1 MSSVWLAVLAIA
13 VTVAVVFSLVALKTF
28 ASRPVL
34 NAPMTKGP
42 VSAAGPLGVLDVATP
57 YKLVRARHG
66 WMLVNA
72 NDVYMGQAIL
82 RYGECCEIEVAFLL
96 KWIAMRPGTVIEV
109 GTNIGTHTVPM
120 AKLLAA
126 QSRRLVVFEPQP
138 VIFQNLCAN
147 LALNGLANV
156 TAWPNACSDRSGT
169 VYFQRPDYVASGN
182 FGGVSMSTE
191 SAQGDIAVPCVD
203 LDSFLSKEPVSL
215 MKIDVEGF
223 ELNVLQGAAQLID
236 RSRPVLYV
244 ENDRIDRAKDLIE
257 WLWSKQY
264 RLWWHVPPLFNPDN
278 YFGEAVD
285 LYPRVASINM
295 LCVPRELELPV
306 SGLDEVLTSRHPLE
320 GRA

>member
-1 MSSVWLAVLAIA
+1 MSAVWLAVVAIA
-13 VTVAVVFSLVALKTF
+13 VAAVVVFLWVGMKML
-28 ASRPVL
+28 ASRPAL
-34 NAPMTKGP
+34 GAP
-42 VSAAGPLGVLDVATP
+42 AGALPDPPAEPPRIVDVASP

-72 NDVYMGQAIL
+72 NDLYMGQAVI

-96 KWIAMRPGTVIEV
+96 KLIALRPGAVIEV

-120 AKLLAA
+120 AKLLAT
-126 QSRRLVVFEPQP
+126 QNRRLIAFEPQP

-147 LALNGLANV
+147 LALNGLGNV

-169 VYFQRPDYVASGN
+169 VYFQRPDYVANGN

-203 LDSFLSKEPVSL
+203 LDTFLSKEPVGL

-223 ELNVLQGAAQLID
+223 ELNVLQGAARLIEQ
-236 RSRPVLYV
+236 SRPVLYV

-264 RLWWHVPPLFNPDN
+264 RLWWHVPPLFNPHN
-278 YFGEAVD
+278 YFADAVD
-285 LYPRVASINM
+285 LYPRVASVNM
-295 LCVPRELELPV
+295 LCLPREMELPFA
-306 SGLDEVLTSRHPLE
+306 GMEEVLTTRHPLE
-320 GRA
+320 GRT

>member
-13 VTVAVVFSLVALKTF
+13 VAVVVVFSLITLKTL
-28 ASRPVL
+28 ASRPALEPPVL
-34 NAPMTKGP
+34 
-42 VSAAGPLGVLDVATP
+42 AGPGSRAGPHGVVDVASP
-57 YKLVRARHG
+57 YRLVQARHG
-66 WMLVNA
+66 WMLVNG

-96 KWIAMRPGTVIEV
+96 KWIAMRPGVVIEV

-120 AKLLAA
+120 AKLLAS
-126 QSRRLVVFEPQP
+126 QNRRLIVFEPQP

-147 LALNGLANV
+147 LALNGLVNV

-169 VYFQRPDYVASGN
+169 VYFRRPDYVASGN

-203 LDSFLSKEPVSL
+203 LDSVLPNETVGL

-223 ELNVLQGAAQLID
+223 ELNVLQGAAQLIA

-264 RLWWHVPPLFNPDN
+264 RLWWHVPPLFNADN
-278 YFGEAVD
+278 FFGDAVD

-295 LCVPRELELPV
+295 LCLPRELELPV
-306 SGLDEVLTSRHPLE
+306 SGLEEVLTSRHPLE

>member
-1 MSSVWLAVLAIA
+1 MSSVWLTVVAIA
-13 VTVAVVFSLVALKTF
+13 VAVAVVFSLVALKTF
-28 ASRPVL
+28 ASRPAL
-34 NAPMTKGP
+34 DAPMAKGP
-42 VSAAGPLGVLDVATP
+42 VSAPGPHGVIDVAAP
-57 YKLVRARHG
+57 YKLVQARHG

-96 KWIAMRPGTVIEV
+96 KWIATRPGTVIEV

-126 QSRRLVVFEPQP
+126 QNRRLVVFEPQP

-147 LALNGLANV
+147 LALNGLVNV

-203 LDSFLSKEPVSL
+203 LDSFLPNEPVCL

-244 ENDRIDRAKDLIE
+244 ENDRIDRAKDLID

-264 RLWWHVPPLFNPDN
+264 RLWWHVPPLFNADN
-278 YFGEAVD
+278 FFGEAVD

-295 LCVPRELELPV
+295 LCLPRELEFPV
-306 SGLDEVLTSRHPLE
+306 SGLEEVLTNRHPLE

>member
-13 VTVAVVFSLVALKTF
+13 VAVAVVFSLVALKTS
-28 ASRPVL
+28 ASRPTRD
-34 NAPMTKGP
+34 APIAA
-42 VSAAGPLGVLDVATP
+42 VSATGPHGVIDVAPP
-57 YKLVRARHG
+57 YKLVQARHG
-66 WMLVNA
+66 WMLVNV
-72 NDVYMGQAIL
+72 NDVYLGQAVL

-96 KWIAMRPGTVIEV
+96 KWIAIRPGTVIEV

-120 AKLLAA
+120 ARALAA
-126 QSRRLVVFEPQP
+126 QNRRLIAFEPQP

-147 LALNGLANV
+147 LALNGLVNV
-156 TAWPNACSDRSGT
+156 TAWPNACSHRSGT
-169 VYFQRPDYVASGN
+169 VYFERPDYVASGN

-191 SAQGDIAVPCVD
+191 SAQGNIAVPCVN
-203 LDSFLSKEPVSL
+203 LDSVIGPDAVSL
-215 MKIDVEGF
+215 MKVDVEGF
-223 ELNVLQGAAQLID
+223 ELNVLQGAQELIAK
-236 RSRPVLYV
+236 SRPVLYV

-295 LCVPRELELPV
+295 LCVPRELESPV
-306 SGLDEVLTSRHPLE
+306 SGLEEVLSTRHPLE